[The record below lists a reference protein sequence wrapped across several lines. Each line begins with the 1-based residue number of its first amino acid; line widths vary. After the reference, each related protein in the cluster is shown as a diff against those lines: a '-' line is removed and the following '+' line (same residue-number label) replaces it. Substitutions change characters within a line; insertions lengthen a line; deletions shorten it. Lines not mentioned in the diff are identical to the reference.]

1 MVILVLFETEG
12 EFSPGQ
18 KRMTEPNENNI
29 SQNHQDLDFETGI
42 EVGRE
47 EQLDELANQLEERG
61 YDSEEV
67 NELLY
72 DPAPRRRRGHRKAK
86 RYDPAPKRHRRR
98 RSRRYDPAPFASGS
112 RSRGLLSK
120 LKPLVGVTAGGVVF
134 YNAYTTRAAALF
146 ASGAITTNS
155 VMDAITYD
163 LSHFSVTDAMNR
175 VKASP
180 GAAVTLVAGSIAKG
194 YGILPKRGLIGLVVD
209 AALGATAG
217 MVAKQVLDPPIP
229 AARQGQMIKR
239 VGTGMT
245 VVRNAPQA
253 VQIQNGNTESNNV
266 ALQYMGA

>member
-1 MVILVLFETEG
+1 
-12 EFSPGQ
+12 
-18 KRMTEPNENNI
+18 MTEPNETNI
-29 SQNHQDLDFETGI
+29 SPSNHDLDFETGV

-47 EQLDELANQLEERG
+47 EQLDELAQNLEASG
-61 YDSEEV
+61 YDPEEV
-67 NELLY
+67 SELLY
-72 DPAPRRRRGHRKAK
+72 DPAPRRRRHRKSK

-120 LKPLVGVTAGGVVF
+120 LKPLVGVTVGGVVF

-163 LSHFSVTDAMNR
+163 LSHFSATDAMNR

-217 MVAKQVLDPPIP
+217 MVAKQVLDPPMP
-229 AARQGQMIKR
+229 AARQGQMKR
-239 VGTGMT
+239 VTGTGMT
-245 VVRNAPQA
+245 VVRNVPQA
-253 VQIQNGNTESNNV
+253 AQYQNGNTETNNV